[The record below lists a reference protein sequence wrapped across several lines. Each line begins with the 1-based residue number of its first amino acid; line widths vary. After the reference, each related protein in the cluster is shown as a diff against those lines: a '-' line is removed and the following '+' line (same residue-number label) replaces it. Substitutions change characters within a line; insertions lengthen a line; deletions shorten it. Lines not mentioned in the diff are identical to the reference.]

1 MLLYFRNLNNF
12 TQAIENEDN
21 RYKEKA
27 KLEAQE
33 CYWQVIGNNK

>member
-1 MLLYFRNLNNF
+1 MLLHFGTLNNF
-12 TQAIENEDN
+12 TQVIENEDN

-33 CYWQVIGNNK
+33 YYWQVFGNNK